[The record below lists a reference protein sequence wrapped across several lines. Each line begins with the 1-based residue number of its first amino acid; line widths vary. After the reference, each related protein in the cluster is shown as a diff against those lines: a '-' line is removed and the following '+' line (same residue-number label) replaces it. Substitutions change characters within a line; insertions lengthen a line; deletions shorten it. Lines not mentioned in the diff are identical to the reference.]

1 MTREITL
8 SFDFS
13 NEQSR
18 AMSNFVNGGLYYFSG
33 GTLYGRFIPPDGDFL
48 RMGAIDLGATEARIL
63 DEDIS
68 PAYMLTYDGYIYYV
82 RYSNRDEG
90 VSIAKIK
97 TDGTELSLLYEGED
111 CDFLQTVGERLY
123 FTDENHHF
131 VSTEMGGS
139 DIQTVIDREIYYP
152 YFLDDDII
160 IFQDEADGESLHLLS
175 LSGEYDIK
183 LNDMASYS
191 PVICGSHLY
200 YLGKVDENTELRMC
214 RIDLADISIVN
225 DGTGSYTLGRDAEIG
240 KYDVYSFYTDG
251 QTMYGANGT
260 TAPLTEWSDF
270 TDDGY
275 TELCERTCHIGDGF
289 TVYYRLN
296 PEEKVLEV
304 FIRNQYSDSETI
316 LPVL

>member
-8 SFDFS
+8 SFDFNS
-13 NEQSR
+13 EQSR

-33 GTLYGRFIPPDGDFL
+33 GTLYGRLIPPDGDFL

-63 DEDIS
+63 DDDIS

-82 RYSNRDEG
+82 RYSNRDES

-97 TDGTELSLLYEGED
+97 PDGTELSLLYEGED
-111 CDFLQTVGERLY
+111 CDFLQTVGGRLY
-123 FTDENHHF
+123 FTDENHCF
-131 VSTEMGGS
+131 VSTDMDGD
-139 DIQTVIDREIYYP
+139 DIQTVIDREVFYP

-160 IFQDEADGESLHLLS
+160 IFQDEADGESLHLCS
-175 LSGEYDIK
+175 LSEEYDIK

-191 PVICGSHLY
+191 PVICGNQIY
-200 YLGKVDENTELRMC
+200 YLGRVDAGSELHLC
-214 RIDLADISIVN
+214 CIDLENISIVD
-225 DGTGSYTLGRDAEIG
+225 DGTGSYRLGRDAEIG
-240 KYDVYSFYTDG
+240 KYDVYSFHTNG
-251 QTMYGANGT
+251 QTIYGANGT

-275 TELCERTCHIGDGF
+275 TELYERMCHIGDGF
-289 TVYYRLN
+289 TVCYRLN
-296 PEEKVLEV
+296 PDEKVLEV